1 MNTSAQNQDVDGFV
15 TLHVPCQMAYL
26 RIVRQSILDMCVR
39 VGLSEFKSAQL
50 EMAVDEASS
59 NIIEHSYGFGSEQPD
74 ANKTMGL
81 RVNLIQHKDRIEV
94 ELYDHGKGFDFHG
107 HSEVDPDS
115 YVEAER
121 ERGLGMYI
129 INRFVDDVQYEHNTP
144 SGNCLRLIKKF

>member
-1 MNTSAQNQDVDGFV
+1 MSTLDPSQDVDGFV

-26 RIVRQSILDMCVR
+26 RIVRQSVLDMCVR

-50 EMAVDEASS
+50 EMAVDEAAS
-59 NIIEHSYGFGSEQPD
+59 NIIEHSYGDDEEQD
-74 ANKTMGL
+74 NTNKTMGL

-115 YVEAER
+115 YVQAER

-129 INRFVDDVQYEHNTP
+129 INRFVDDVQYEHKSP
-144 SGNCLRLIKKF
+144 SGNCLRLVKKF